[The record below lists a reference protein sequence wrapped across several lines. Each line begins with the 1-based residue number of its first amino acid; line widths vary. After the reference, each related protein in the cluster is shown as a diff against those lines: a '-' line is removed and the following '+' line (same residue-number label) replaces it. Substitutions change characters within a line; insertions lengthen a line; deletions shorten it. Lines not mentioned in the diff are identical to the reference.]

1 MSTQCEVV
9 VHKSKKKICTL
20 HVKKEKCCPAIT
32 NYWQNEVVTN
42 VVMLLAT
49 YKIRVVMIMK
59 FQEIGMIYNT
69 YPNCNFI
76 RRPRWIRMLKPSQ
89 NKKGQKKLASFFEK
103 NYSATSCKKVF
114 KKRCSWKFFWPS
126 FSFDSS

>member
-59 FQEIGMIYNT
+59 FQEIGMKYIHVQ
-69 YPNCNFI
+69 I
-76 RRPRWIRMLKPSQ
+76 AIL
-89 NKKGQKKLASFFEK
+89 
-103 NYSATSCKKVF
+103 
-114 KKRCSWKFFWPS
+114 
-126 FSFDSS
+126 